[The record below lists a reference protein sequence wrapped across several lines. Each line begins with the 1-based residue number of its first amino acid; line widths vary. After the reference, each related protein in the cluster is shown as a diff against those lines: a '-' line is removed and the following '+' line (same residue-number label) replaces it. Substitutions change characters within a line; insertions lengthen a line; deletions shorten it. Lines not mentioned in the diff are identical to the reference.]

1 MKEHDHL
8 VHLRSKFIGYSHL
21 DFHEDISLQIMN
33 MLPMSNLVPFNKERL
48 AIFETPPGGGCGI
61 HKDGMWSLTSFN
73 IILEAHDD
81 LCETTFYSD
90 NDITGTPTGMPY
102 VRNIFPNYTKL
113 DTFKPIK
120 RMVGKEGEMILF
132 NPNIWHAWQNIK
144 SPHRR
149 RAVTMRLIDPG
160 TVTFEDMKKKL
171 FLG

>member
-1 MKEHDHL
+1 MKDHDHL
-8 VHLRSKFIGYSHL
+8 VVERSRFLGYRHL
-21 DFHEDISLQIMN
+21 DYHEDIALKIMD
-33 MLPMSNLVPFNKERL
+33 MLPMSDLVPFNKERL

-73 IILEAHDD
+73 ITLEAHDE

-90 NDITGTPTGMPY
+90 AQMIGEPEGMPY
-102 VRNIFPNYTKL
+102 VRNIFPDYTKMWR
-113 DTFKPIK
+113 FPAVK
-120 RMVGKEGEMILF
+120 RMVAKEGEMILF
-132 NPNIWHAWQNIK
+132 NPNIWHAWQNIR

-160 TVTFEDMKKKL
+160 AVTFEDMKKKL